1 MSRKA
6 VLLLCAALAGCAVG
20 PIHVHGDHSTADH
33 LDYLMRALTAE
44 PAEKEKLW
52 QSALQEP
59 TGEEATLHRALL
71 RSVAGHGAYDPVAA
85 EVELQA
91 LLAQSPAADVA
102 TVARARLEDLRAAN
116 ACRHEVEVLKRRLS
130 KVADIEKRLDQER
143 R

>member
-1 MSRKA
+1 MSRSA
-6 VLLLCAALAGCAVG
+6 ALLLFMALAGCTVG
-20 PIHVHGDHSTADH
+20 PIHVHRDRNAADH
-33 LDYLMRALTAE
+33 LDYLARALTSE
-44 PAEKEKLW
+44 QSEKEKLW
-52 QSALQEP
+52 QAAMQAP

-71 RSVAGHGAYDPVAA
+71 RSVAGHSGYDPAAA

-91 LLAQSPAADVA
+91 LLAQSPSADVA